1 LGGRNNDNAIKS
13 TRLQRKMK
21 NYVRAC
27 SVSSRCLYGRHRRVL
42 QPIGFAQTMSGAPH
56 WPLVLLFKKRPARRR
71 LQITRGKLL
80 GYADDAGRGQ
90 YRPVALGA
98 PCIRMCRT
106 ASEAAST
113 GRTARNTAP
122 TAALNLDESAKHMAE
137 RRSIVTPTGPV
148 SSRRPDS
155 ITEAR
160 LRSET
165 MARGRC

>member
-1 LGGRNNDNAIKS
+1 M
-13 TRLQRKMK
+13 TTP
-21 NYVRAC
+21 
-27 SVSSRCLYGRHRRVL
+27 SSRHVCRERWRITSEHAASAAGVCTADTAEFCNRLALHR
-42 QPIGFAQTMSGAPH
+42 QC
-56 WPLVLLFKKRPARRR
+56 PARHTGR
-71 LQITRGKLL
+71 LFYYSKNAQRADAFKLL
-80 GYADDAGRGQ
+80 GGNYLVT
-90 YRPVALGA
+90 PTTPGA
-98 PCIRMCRT
+98 ANIGPARSAPHAFVCRT
-106 ASEAAST
+106 AGEAALT

-137 RRSIVTPTGPV
+137 RRSVVTPTGPV